1 MTTNEVAGPE
11 LADATRQAL
20 RRLAGAVVV
29 ITTRQDGVRHA
40 MAATAVN
47 ALSMD
52 PPSMLACVNK
62 SASIHDQL
70 AKGGYFALNILGRDH
85 VEVSHNCGGR
95 AKGEAR
101 FDEGDWDNDGPAPVL
116 RDAQAAIILKADGS
130 FSYGSHS
137 IFVGKVEE
145 VRVCDGAIDPLIYI
159 NGTYAGV
166 NSDE

>member
-1 MTTNEVAGPE
+1 MTTNEAD

-70 AKGGYFALNILGRDH
+70 AKGGYFALNILGQDH
-85 VEVSHNCGGR
+85 VEVSHCCGGKV
-95 AKGEAR
+95 KGEAR
-101 FDEGDWDNDGPAPVL
+101 FEEGDWDDSGPVPVL
-116 RDAQAAIILKADGS
+116 NDAQAAIILKADGQ
-130 FSYGSHS
+130 FTYGSHS

-145 VRVCDGAIDPLIYI
+145 VRVHDGKIDPLIYL
-159 NGTYAGV
+159 NGSYTGV
-166 NSDE
+166 VGE